1 MSTYTV
7 DNYKNVWTTR
17 KSDKFRKLK
26 NRGVGM
32 RTLCVN
38 MNLDL
43 QQYYRSSE
51 LSRDTIT
58 PTRWLLH
65 SSNRSVDCELSKRCL
80 ATSTCGSS
88 HHNDRSSYWTLSRTT
103 ITIYPLRKQIIFVT
117 RNISVYIYISQENCQ
132 KL

>member
-43 QQYYRSSE
+43 
-51 LSRDTIT
+51 
-58 PTRWLLH
+58 
-65 SSNRSVDCELSKRCL
+65 
-80 ATSTCGSS
+80 
-88 HHNDRSSYWTLSRTT
+88 
-103 ITIYPLRKQIIFVT
+103 
-117 RNISVYIYISQENCQ
+117 
-132 KL
+132 